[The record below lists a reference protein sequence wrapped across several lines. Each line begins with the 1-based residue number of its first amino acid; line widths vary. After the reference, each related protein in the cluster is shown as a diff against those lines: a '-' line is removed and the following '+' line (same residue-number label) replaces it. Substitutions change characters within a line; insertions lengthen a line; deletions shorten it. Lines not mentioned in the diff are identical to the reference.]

1 MRLLKPNEV
10 SFLQQSKL
18 DIEVRQIEELTERLL
33 SVQKKMTLAEDE
45 FQKKKIFISQELNK
59 ICSEYKQRETEL
71 LNELAVLEERK
82 REAKKPFDSYREQ
95 LALKEKEL
103 VEREEKNNLFNRS
116 ITSQEEKLVEDIKR
130 LEIEKEAIAQ
140 RMRVVEEAE
149 KISKETLEQSYQK
162 LSEAQEYQKQVNQ
175 DCERQMN
182 ELKKQKTENTIILER
197 TRAER
202 IIIDERIRELEKLR
216 EEVNIKLART
226 NYVKN

>member
-18 DIEVRQIEELTERLL
+18 DIEVKQIEELTERLL
-33 SVQKKMTLAEDE
+33 SVQKKITLAEDE
-45 FQKKKIFISQELNK
+45 FHKKKTFIAQELNK

-82 REAKKPFDSYREQ
+82 HEAKKPLDSYRKQ
-95 LALKEKEL
+95 LILKEKEL
-103 VEREEKNNLFNRS
+103 VEREEKNNVFNRS

-130 LEIEKEAIAQ
+130 LEVEKEVLAQ

-162 LSEAQEYQKQVNQ
+162 LSEAQEYQEQVNQ

>member
-1 MRLLKPNEV
+1 MRLLKPNEA
-10 SFLQQSKL
+10 SFLQQSKV

-33 SVQKKMTLAEDE
+33 SIQKKITLAEDE
-45 FQKKKIFISQELNK
+45 FHKKKVFIAQELNK
-59 ICSEYKQRETEL
+59 ICSENKQRETEL

-82 REAKKPFDSYREQ
+82 REAKKPLDSYREQ
-95 LALKEKEL
+95 LALREKEL
-103 VEREEKNNLFNRS
+103 VEREEKDNMFNRS
-116 ITSQEEKLVEDIKR
+116 VTSREEKLVEDIKR
-130 LEIEKEAIAQ
+130 LAVEKEDLAQ
-140 RMRVVEEAE
+140 RIRAIENAE
-149 KISKETLEQSYQK
+149 KTSKETLEQSYQK
-162 LSEAQEYQKQVNQ
+162 LSEAQEYQEQVNQ

>member
-10 SFLQQSKL
+10 SSLQQSKV

-33 SVQKKMTLAEDE
+33 SIQKKITLAEDE
-45 FQKKKIFISQELNK
+45 FHKKKAFIAQELNK
-59 ICSEYKQRETEL
+59 ICSEYKQREMEL

-82 REAKKPFDSYREQ
+82 REAKKPLDSYREQ
-95 LALKEKEL
+95 LVLREKKL
-103 VEREEKNNLFNRS
+103 VEREEKDNMFNRS
-116 ITSQEEKLVEDIKR
+116 ITSREEKLVEDIKR
-130 LEIEKEAIAQ
+130 LAVEKEDLAQ
-140 RMRVVEEAE
+140 RIRAIENAE
-149 KISKETLEQSYQK
+149 KTSKETLEQSYQK
-162 LSEAQEYQKQVNQ
+162 LSEAQEYQEQVNQ

>member
-10 SFLQQSKL
+10 SFLQQSKV
-18 DIEVRQIEELTERLL
+18 DIEVKQIEDLTKRLL
-33 SVQKKMTLAEDE
+33 SVQKKITLAEDE
-45 FQKKKIFISQELNK
+45 FHKKKVFIAQELNK

-82 REAKKPFDSYREQ
+82 REAKRPLDSYREQ
-95 LALKEKEL
+95 LALREKEL
-103 VEREEKNNLFNRS
+103 IEREEKNNVFNRS
-116 ITSQEEKLVEDIKR
+116 ITLREEKLVEDSKR
-130 LEIEKEAIAQ
+130 LEVEKETLTQ
-140 RMRVVEEAE
+140 RMRAIEDAE
-149 KISKETLEQSYQK
+149 KASKETLEQSYRK
-162 LSEAQEYQKQVNQ
+162 LSEAQEYQEQVSQ
-175 DCERQMN
+175 DCEQQMN

-197 TRAER
+197 TRSER